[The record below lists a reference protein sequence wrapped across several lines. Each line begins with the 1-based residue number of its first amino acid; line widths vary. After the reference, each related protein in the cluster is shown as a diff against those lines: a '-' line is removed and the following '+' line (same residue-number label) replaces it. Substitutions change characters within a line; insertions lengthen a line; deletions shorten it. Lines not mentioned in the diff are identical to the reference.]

1 MRLTSDTFEVSEDFV
16 RWALELAFKKV
27 YENRREKYQNA
38 SETVRDAIEMRYD
51 MMWTYID
58 EVMETYT
65 FSIDPYDDID
75 SRFAGDEYT
84 YEEIW
89 RKEILPNLDE
99 DERQELWEEWTDS
112 SDQNEKLSEWC
123 TDNYYWKDDSYEI
136 VVQDPFNLS

>member
-27 YENRREKYQNA
+27 YENRREQHKNA

-58 EVMETYT
+58 NVMESYS
-65 FSIDPYDDID
+65 FSIDPYDDVD
-75 SRFAGDEYT
+75 SRFAWDEYT

-89 RKEILPNLDE
+89 KDEILPTLDE
-99 DERQELWEEWTDS
+99 DEIKELGVEWTDS

-123 TDNYYWKDDSYEI
+123 MDNYYWKDDSYEI
-136 VVQDPFNLS
+136 VVQDPFNLQ